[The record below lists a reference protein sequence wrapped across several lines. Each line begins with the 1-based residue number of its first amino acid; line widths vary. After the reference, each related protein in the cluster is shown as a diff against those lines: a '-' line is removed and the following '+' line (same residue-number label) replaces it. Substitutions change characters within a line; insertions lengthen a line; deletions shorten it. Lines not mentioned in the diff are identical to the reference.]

1 MIVSMGF
8 SVTYSQLQFRHSF
21 LKYNQ
26 IISRVSNLTVSHSLL
41 DVFLCFIQEL
51 HISFEHVFDNW
62 SDINEKIN
70 VSINRSVFK
79 FSVGR

>member
-1 MIVSMGF
+1 M
-8 SVTYSQLQFRHSF
+8 HSF

-26 IISRVSNLTVSHSLL
+26 IISRVSNLIVSHTLL
-41 DVFLCFIQEL
+41 DIFLCFKLEL
-51 HISFEHVFDNW
+51 HISFDHFFDNW